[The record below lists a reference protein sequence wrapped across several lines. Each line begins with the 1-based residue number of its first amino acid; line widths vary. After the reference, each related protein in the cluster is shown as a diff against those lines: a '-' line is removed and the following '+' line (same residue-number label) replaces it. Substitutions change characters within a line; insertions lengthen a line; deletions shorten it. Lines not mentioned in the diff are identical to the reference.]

1 MKDKKIVY
9 DYSICSGC
17 LACMVNCSQFQ
28 ESHASLVSARI
39 KIELEPFRGQYLA
52 YFCQQCHDASCLKE
66 CPSEAIRFNQEGN
79 YYEIDDELC
88 TGCQACLEACPHKAI
103 FFDPSTNKV
112 IKCNTCQGDPMC
124 TKSCYTGA
132 LTWRERQ

>member
-52 YFCQQCHDASCLKE
+52 YFCQQCHITHLEEIEVQYLAVSRRRGQQLKD
-66 CPSEAIRFNQEGN
+66 PNL
-79 YYEIDDELC
+79 IDRWVQD
-88 TGCQACLEACPHKAI
+88 GSKDYI
-103 FFDPSTNKV
+103 S
-112 IKCNTCQGDPMC
+112 
-124 TKSCYTGA
+124 S
-132 LTWRERQ
+132 LTDWAG